1 MEKLKE
7 VGRPIKRV
15 DAADKVTGRAKFTD
29 DLCPKPCLEAKIL
42 HSTIG
47 NGRVISIDAS
57 EALKVPGVVAV
68 FTCFDVPDIVYP
80 VGGHPWY
87 ADRDASH
94 RDIADRKLLDDRV
107 RIYGDNI
114 GVVVAEDTV
123 ACDRALKLIKVE
135 YEEWPVVYD
144 PKESLALGAEE
155 GGAEHPVQDRK
166 PDNLVAHT
174 LAVTSDDKLAAL
186 GYSSVEDAINDPAY
200 HHVSLHMESREQ
212 SQVHIETC
220 TSYCYME
227 NNKIVCVSSTQIPHV
242 VRRVIGQALGIPWG
256 DVRVIKPYI
265 GGGFGT
271 KQDVHYEPLNA
282 WV

>member
-144 PKESLALGAEE
+144 PKESLALGAAE
-155 GGAEHPVQDRK
+155 GARSTPCRTAS
-166 PDNLVAHT
+166 PT
-174 LAVTSDDKLAAL
+174 TWW
-186 GYSSVEDAINDPAY
+186 PTP
-200 HHVSLHMESREQ
+200 SR
-212 SQVHIETC
+212 
-220 TSYCYME
+220 
-227 NNKIVCVSSTQIPHV
+227 
-242 VRRVIGQALGIPWG
+242 
-256 DVRVIKPYI
+256 
-265 GGGFGT
+265 
-271 KQDVHYEPLNA
+271 
-282 WV
+282 